1 MLSQHQSTVL
11 YKSTDNVM
19 RKEAFEKL
27 CLGAVSGEAVPVLA
41 QQLTRSGHLVQAETE
56 FGYEV
61 VKLSPV
67 KAKGLKVI
75 DVDIGVVRYA
85 VGICEGSEERG

>member
-1 MLSQHQSTVL
+1 MLSQHKGAAL

-19 RKEAFEKL
+19 RKEEFERL
-27 CLGAVSGEAVPVLA
+27 CLGAVSGEEVPILA
-41 QQLTRSGHLVQAETE
+41 QQLTRSEHLVTAGTE

-75 DVDIGVVRYA
+75 DVDIGIVRYA
-85 VGICEGSEERG
+85 VGL